1 MGKQNNSRVAFVVV
15 VQGNGDRC
23 THYCFIGE
31 NCDGSPVFLR
41 DSVLVFCPP
50 DYSALQSVQGRQSK
64 LVKDTEKQARIL
76 GIGFFK
82 HGVCALL
89 EGIAQIVQVSQNR
102 N

>member
-1 MGKQNNSRVAFVVV
+1 MGKQSDSRVAFVVV
-15 VQGNGDRC
+15 VQGNGYRC
-23 THYCFIGE
+23 TYYCFIGE
-31 NCDGSPVFLR
+31 KCGGTPVFPR

-50 DYSALQSVQGRQSK
+50 DHSVLQSVQGRQSK
-64 LVKDTEKQARIL
+64 LVKDTEKQARIF

-82 HGVCALL
+82 RSVCALL